1 MKTIIFNSIAHKNQN
16 ISEESDF
23 TSPEKKV
30 TVWEVELGSPESIE
44 SMLNSWE
51 KNKNTNIHKLY
62 EISEIYSTMKIN
74 ETPEWENSSKQNIAF
89 PEWIAELL
97 KRNDEDDTFN
107 QLQTFDAGYNE
118 NIASNQ
124 QNMDYESD
132 NDTYK
137 ENQVDNI

>member
-1 MKTIIFNSIAHKNQN
+1 MLI
-16 ISEESDF
+16 
-23 TSPEKKV
+23 
-30 TVWEVELGSPESIE
+30 WEVELGSPESIE